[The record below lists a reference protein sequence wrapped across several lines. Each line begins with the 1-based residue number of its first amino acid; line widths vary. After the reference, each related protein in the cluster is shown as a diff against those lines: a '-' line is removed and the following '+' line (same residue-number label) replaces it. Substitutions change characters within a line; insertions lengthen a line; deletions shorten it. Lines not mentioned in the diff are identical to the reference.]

1 MGCISSKLKDG
12 SETTDSESTQNDE
25 FRYQD
30 GRRYH
35 NVEGAVYPMPND
47 EDEQDRLHLQHFLMR
62 YLWQSNFSAPIDQI
76 LNTSGAQVLDIG
88 CGAGSWSFD
97 MATTYPAVEIFGVDI
112 SPLQPTQIKPKNFT
126 YVKANVLEGLPFED
140 NTFDYVYQRFM
151 LYAYTKDDW
160 PAVMNELVRVLKP
173 GGFLELMEPSP
184 YLFNVGPVNERLWNA
199 PPVKNRGVDPDIYQ
213 TLEMYPQNQDQ
224 LENVKKEIK
233 TIRHGVNAD
242 NHQLN
247 KVGINNLISIA
258 AGMKAVTT
266 KLLQISDDEYDEML
280 KAAEKELYNSDSY
293 YYLVRVY
300 ASKVVNDN
308 QTIIQE

>member
-1 MGCISSKLKDG
+1 M
-12 SETTDSESTQNDE
+12 DSESTQNDE

-30 GRRYH
+30 DRRYH
-35 NVEGAVYPMPND
+35 NVEGAIYPMPND

-76 LNTSGAQVLDIG
+76 LNTPGAQILDIG
-88 CGAGSWSFD
+88 CGAASWSFD

-126 YVKANVLEGLPFED
+126 YVKANILEGLPFED

-160 PAVMNELVRVLKP
+160 PTVMNELVRVLKP

-184 YLFNVGPVNERLWNA
+184 YLFNVGPVNERLWDA

-213 TLEMYPQNQDQ
+213 TLEIYPQNQGQ
-224 LENVKKEIK
+224 LENVKKEVK

-242 NHQLN
+242 NDQLN

-266 KLLQISDDEYDEML
+266 KLLQISDDDYDEML
-280 KAAEKELYNSDSY
+280 KEAKKELYESDSY

-300 ASKVVNDN
+300 ASKLVNNN